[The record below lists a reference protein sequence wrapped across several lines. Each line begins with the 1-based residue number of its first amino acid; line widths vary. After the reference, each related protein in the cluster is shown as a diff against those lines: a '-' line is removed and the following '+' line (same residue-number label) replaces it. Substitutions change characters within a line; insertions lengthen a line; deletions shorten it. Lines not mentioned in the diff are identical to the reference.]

1 VRIAAFL
8 VALVLLQPLRP
19 GGGLGA
25 QVQGFVDAGS
35 GTMHSGSESPFG
47 IVRIAPSLQ
56 INTARLSLDADVDF
70 AGHTEHGWQSVGHF
84 QAKLAQPVVG
94 PLTARISLLGGA
106 SRTRWGTGSGGWL
119 GEARVQLV
127 SATSGLALGLGSGH
141 TFASSGTQPLSR
153 IEAGAWSRL
162 GRIDFGFWLKRT
174 GLVVPGSAG
183 QNTDGTPRDTL
194 GVGGS
199 AGGERR
205 LLQDHYTDIEASLG
219 WSRGNLALTAGAGRR
234 IGKAFRYTSWHAQA
248 QYQLTNRVALVA
260 STGQFPVDV
269 VSGLPAGG
277 FTTLSMRLNLR
288 DDPPVAP
295 RSHAF
300 RIPDARSGFSSLATE
315 DGTQLIL
322 VRLPGAAVVELMGD
336 FTNWTPVL
344 LVPGEDNT
352 WRLRMHIP
360 AGIHE
365 VNVRMDGGPWRVPP
379 GLTQVDDGF
388 GGKVG
393 RFVVE

>member
-1 VRIAAFL
+1 VRIAAII
-8 VALVLLQPLRP
+8 VSLVLLHPLQP

-25 QVQGFVDAGS
+25 QVQGFIDAGS
-35 GTMHSGSESPFG
+35 GTMRSGSESPFG

-56 INTARLSLDADVDF
+56 VNTARLSLDADGDF

-84 QAKLAQPVVG
+84 QAKLVQPLVG

-106 SRTRWGTGSGGWL
+106 SRTRWGKGSAGWL
-119 GEARVQLV
+119 GEARVQLA
-127 SATSGLALGLGSGH
+127 SATSGLAIGLGSGH

-153 IEAGAWSRL
+153 IEAGGWSRL

-174 GLVVPGSAG
+174 GLVVPGSTV
-183 QNTDGTPRDTL
+183 QSTDGTPRDTL

-248 QYQLTNRVALVA
+248 QYQLTTRVALVA

-288 DDPPVAP
+288 DDPPVSP
-295 RSHAF
+295 SSSVF
-300 RIPDARSGFSSLATE
+300 RVQGTRAGFSTSAEE

-322 VRLPGAAVVELMGD
+322 VRLSGAAAVELMGD
-336 FTNWTPVL
+336 FTDWTPVI
-344 LVPGEDNT
+344 LVPGDDST
-352 WRLRMHIP
+352 WRLRMRIP

-365 VNVRMDGGPWRVPP
+365 VNVRMDGGPWQVPP
-379 GLTQVDDGF
+379 GLTAVDDGF

-393 RFVVE
+393 RFAIE

>member
-1 VRIAAFL
+1 
-8 VALVLLQPLRP
+8 
-19 GGGLGA
+19 
-25 QVQGFVDAGS
+25 
-35 GTMHSGSESPFG
+35 MHSGSESPFG
-47 IVRIAPSLQ
+47 IVRIAPSLR
-56 INTARLSLDADVDF
+56 ITAAQFSLDADGDF

-84 QAKLAQPVVG
+84 QGTLTQPIIG
-94 PLTARISLLGGA
+94 PLAARLSLLGGA
-106 SRTRWGTGSGGWL
+106 SRTRWGKGSGGWL
-119 GEARVQLV
+119 GDARLQLS

-153 IEAGAWSRL
+153 VEAGGWSRL

-174 GLVVPGSAG
+174 GLVAPGSTI
-183 QNTDGTPRDTL
+183 QSTDGTPRDTL

-199 AGGERR
+199 VGGERR
-205 LLQDHYTDIEASLG
+205 LLQDHYTDVEASIG
-219 WSRGNLALTAGAGRR
+219 WSRGSLALTAGAGRR
-234 IGKAFRYTSWHAQA
+234 IGKAFRYTTWHVQA

-277 FTTLSMRLNLR
+277 FTTLSMRLDLR
-288 DDPPVAP
+288 NDQPVVP
-295 RSHAF
+295 RSAAF
-300 RIPDARSGFSSLATE
+300 RVRDARSGFSAVATE

-322 VRLPGAAVVELMGD
+322 VRLPGAAAVELMGD
-336 FTNWTPVL
+336 FTNWSPVL

-352 WRLRMHIP
+352 WRLRMRIP

-365 VNVRMDGGPWRVPP
+365 VNVRMDGGPWQVPP